1 MNIGTRIKD
10 LFIGM
15 WEDTRA
21 VSPIVATLVL
31 VVVAITGA
39 AAVGTIMGTFSSDV
53 SKESNT
59 GELASASSTEILIAG
74 STTVQPVSELIAEA
88 YMAEHQGT
96 KVTVQGGG
104 SGAGI
109 SSAGMDIVDIGAAS
123 RDPKDGELE
132 KYPNL
137 NVVKI
142 GGSAVVV
149 IVHDDGSGSVI
160 TNATKAEI
168 NEAYVNGTFSGNL
181 SGSIDKVFKRAEE
194 SGTQDTFCGWIGN
207 DADEFDD
214 NVVGKTGNA
223 GVLAA
228 VKDTSK
234 SIGFVDFGFADGVS
248 EVKMLDLYDD
258 KQYFTTKSNI
268 KAQLKDTT
276 LTDLSNDKYPGGKH
290 GLTRPL
296 NYITNGDPASIEQG
310 FIDFARSPGSQTYF
324 EECGYFA
331 ITEFA

>member
-10 LFIGM
+10 LFKGM

-53 SKESNT
+53 SEESNT
-59 GELASASSTEILIAG
+59 GELTDASSTEILIAG
-74 STTVQPVSELIAEA
+74 STTVQPVSELLAEA
-88 YMAEHQGT
+88 YMDEHQGV

-104 SGAGI
+104 SGAGV
-109 SSAGMDIVDIGAAS
+109 SSVGLDIVDIGAAS
-123 RDPKDGELE
+123 RDPKDKELE

-137 NVVKI
+137 QTYKI

-149 IVHDDGSGSVI
+149 IVHDDGSGSI
-160 TNATKAEI
+160 TQATKAEI
-168 NEAYVNGTFSGNL
+168 NDAYVNNSFSAGNL
-181 SGSIDKVFKRAEE
+181 SGINKVFKRAEE

-207 DADEFDD
+207 DTDDFDEA
-214 NVVGKTGNA
+214 VEGRTGNA
-223 GVLAA
+223 GVLEA
-228 VKDTSK
+228 VKTTPDSM
-234 SIGFVDFGFADGVS
+234 GFVDFGFADGVD
-248 EVKMLDLYDD
+248 EVTMLTLDGYNATE
-258 KQYFTTKSNI
+258 KNI
-268 KAQLKDTT
+268 KDQLKDTT
-276 LTDLSNDKYPGGKH
+276 LEDLSDDKYPGGKH

-296 NYITNGDPASIEQG
+296 NYLTNGAPSSIEQG

-331 ITEFA
+331 VTTFA